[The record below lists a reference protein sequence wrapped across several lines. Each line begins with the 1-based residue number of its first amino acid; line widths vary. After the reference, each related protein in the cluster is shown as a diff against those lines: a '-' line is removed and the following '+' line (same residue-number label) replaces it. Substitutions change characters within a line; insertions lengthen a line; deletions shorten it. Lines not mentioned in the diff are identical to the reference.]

1 VKQCET
7 WPIDAKKNLGDS
19 TRHDDSDD
27 AENQKNMLPSKRVH
41 VTQRSI

>member
-1 VKQCET
+1 ML
-7 WPIDAKKNLGDS
+7 KKNLGDS